1 VPESRNLARADL
13 VEAIKQAADGVVIT
27 DTGGTIQYVNPAF
40 TAMTGYTN
48 QEAVGQNPRILKSGR
63 QPAAFYEDLWRAIRS
78 GEIWHGEL
86 TNRRKDGTF
95 YDEQMRI
102 APVRE
107 SSGEIVSYI
116 AIKHDVTERR
126 AAEEARR
133 FLAATVESSE
143 DAIFALAPT
152 GAILTWNRGAESL
165 FGYSAGEAIG
175 RPVSMLTPPERQQ
188 LLAQLIERVLGGNA
202 VSQYEGICFRQDG
215 RRFPVS
221 VTACPI
227 RNSAGDVS
235 AVSAILRDI
244 SQRREGEQARA
255 LLASIVESSED
266 AIDAV
271 TLDGTIVSWNRG
283 SEILFG
289 YSGREIV
296 GKNVATL
303 APPGRADEVRQRL
316 EAVRTGRA
324 ISPFD
329 TVLQRKD
336 GREIDVSLSVSP
348 IRNPAG
354 EVVGASGIA
363 RDIGMRLRAE
373 RKLREGEEL
382 FGRVFENAP
391 VGMCVC
397 ELDGRYLQVNAAF
410 CRMLGYSDPELI
422 GKAWPELT
430 HVDDLESALR
440 RQEQLLT
447 GTAEYVEGERRY
459 LHRGGNVVWG
469 RDRIS
474 LVRDRGGRPLY
485 SVAHVEDITESRRT
499 QEALRQSEE
508 RFRIMADSC
517 PAGIWVTDAQGVTRF
532 INRAYRE
539 FCGLTSEQAQRDEGQ
554 LLLHPDDAAGY
565 AGTFRRAV
573 RDRTPFKAEARFRR
587 SDGEWRWVE
596 LHAEPRF
603 SPGGEYLGH
612 VGASKDITERKRA
625 QNALRESEERFRIMA
640 DSCPTG
646 IWVTDE
652 QGGTRFINRR
662 YREFCGVTSEQVE
675 PNAWQ
680 SRIHPDDRLEFVGA
694 FQRALKERAP
704 FRNEGRHRR
713 ADGEWRWVES
723 YAVPRISSGGE
734 FLGFVGTSKD
744 ITERKRAQNALRESE
759 ERFRIMADGCP
770 AALWVTNA
778 QGGTQF
784 LNREVKE
791 FFGASREHLERG
803 EWQFLVHPD
812 DLPEFAAAFQR
823 AVRERGPFRAEVRFR
838 HADGT
843 WRWFTTHAEPRVS
856 ADGEFLGHVGL
867 SFDIT
872 ERKRAEQA
880 LRESE
885 ERFRNMADG
894 CPEAMWVTNADGS
907 NNFLNRACREFSGT
921 NYEQVVKGNWRSMV
935 HPEDAEEYLG
945 AIQRAV
951 REHTNFKGE
960 ARLRRADGEW
970 RWGVTHAVPR
980 FSQSSE
986 YLGHIGLSLDITER
1000 KQAEQA
1006 LRTSEEKFRQLAE
1019 NIREVFWMMD
1029 PASGKFLY
1037 VGPAYEQVWGRTC
1050 DSVYQNPAS
1059 WLAAIHP
1066 DDLERSRR
1074 LFASQ
1079 MQGEPVENEYR
1090 IRTPDGEEKWIRSRA
1105 FPVRDE
1111 GGKLIRVVGIA
1122 EDITERKRYE
1132 AELIE
1137 AREGADAANRA
1148 KSCFLANMSHE
1159 IRTPMNGVIGMLQLL
1174 ALTDLSKEQRHY
1186 AAVAE
1191 SSGQALLA
1199 LIDQILDLSRIEAR
1213 KATLENRSF
1222 NLRDVIEEVVQLLS
1236 VQANAKGLPVH
1247 CYISPE
1253 IPPLVVGDA
1262 HRLRQVLTNLTANA
1276 VKFTERGVVALDA
1289 AMESQGNGSATVRFT
1304 VTDTGIGIRQS
1315 QAAALFSPFTQA
1327 DVSTTRKYG
1336 GTGLGLAISKQIVE
1350 MMGGTIGVDS
1360 REGRGSAFWFTA
1372 VFELAHQPAPASERQ
1387 DVPRGAPAKPAQK
1400 KATAPILVVED
1411 NSTSRNVALAQ
1422 LQKLGYQASA
1432 VSNGADAVRAV
1443 ESGGFGLVL
1452 MDCQMPVMDGF
1463 EAARR
1468 IRSSS
1473 QPAIA
1478 GIPIVAVTADA
1489 MQEDRERCLREGMN
1503 GYLAKPVKLEPLAN
1517 ALAAWLPEPGAGDRP
1532 QTPGQPGEI
1541 RERTGQEKNAFN
1553 SESLLRR
1560 LIGDRRLA
1568 GKILEEFLRDA
1579 PSHLQ
1584 NLRAR
1589 LEDADAAGAG
1599 LQAHALKGSA
1609 ATVGAEGLHAIL
1621 RAIEQAGKGGELERC
1636 SELFP
1641 GVVEEFER
1649 FQGALQSAGWIG
1661 AGLEKEER

>member
-63 QPAAFYEDLWRAIRS
+63 QPAAFYENLWRAIRS
-78 GEIWHGEL
+78 GEIWQGEL

-102 APVRE
+102 APVRD

-165 FGYSAGEAIG
+165 FGYSASEAIG
-175 RPVSMLTPPERQQ
+175 RQVSMLAPPERQQ
-188 LLAQLIERVLGGNA
+188 LLAQLIERVLEGNA
-202 VSQYEGICFRQDG
+202 VSQYEGMCFRQDG

-221 VTACPI
+221 VTVCPI

-235 AVSAILRDI
+235 AISAILRDI
-244 SQRREGEQARA
+244 SQRREDEKAQA

-266 AIDAV
+266 AIHAA

-283 SEILFG
+283 AEILFG
-289 YSGREIV
+289 YSSREIV
-296 GKNVATL
+296 GKNIADT
-303 APPGRADEVRQRL
+303 APPGRRDEVRQCL
-316 EAVRTGRA
+316 ETVRTGRT
-324 ISPFD
+324 IRPFD
-329 TVLQRKD
+329 TVRQRKD

-348 IRNPAG
+348 IRNPTG
-354 EVVGASGIA
+354 EVVGASSIA
-363 RDIGMRLRAE
+363 RDIGLRVRTE

-391 VGMCVC
+391 FGMCVS

-410 CRMLGYSDPELI
+410 CRMLGYSEPELI
-422 GKAWPELT
+422 GKTWPELT

-440 RQEQLLT
+440 RLEQLLT

-459 LHRGGNVVWG
+459 LHRGGHVVWG

-474 LVRDRGGRPLY
+474 LVRDHRGRPLY
-485 SVAHVEDITESRRT
+485 SVVHVEDITERRRT
-499 QEALRQSEE
+499 E
-508 RFRIMADSC
+508 
-517 PAGIWVTDAQGVTRF
+517 
-532 INRAYRE
+532 
-539 FCGLTSEQAQRDEGQ
+539 
-554 LLLHPDDAAGY
+554 
-565 AGTFRRAV
+565 
-573 RDRTPFKAEARFRR
+573 
-587 SDGEWRWVE
+587 
-596 LHAEPRF
+596 
-603 SPGGEYLGH
+603 
-612 VGASKDITERKRA
+612 
-625 QNALRESEERFRIMA
+625 NALRESEERFRIMA
-640 DSCPTG
+640 DSCPMG

-662 YREFCGVTSEQVE
+662 YREFSGVTSEQVE
-675 PNAWQ
+675 PNEWR
-680 SRIHPDDRLEFVGA
+680 SRIHPDDSLEFVGA
-694 FQRALKERAP
+694 LQRALKEHAP
-704 FRNEGRHRR
+704 FRTEGRHRR

-723 YAVPRISSGGE
+723 YAVPRFSSGGE
-734 FLGFVGTSKD
+734 FLGLVGTSKD
-744 ITERKRAQNALRESE
+744 ITERKRAE
-759 ERFRIMADGCP
+759 E
-770 AALWVTNA
+770 
-778 QGGTQF
+778 
-784 LNREVKE
+784 
-791 FFGASREHLERG
+791 
-803 EWQFLVHPD
+803 
-812 DLPEFAAAFQR
+812 
-823 AVRERGPFRAEVRFR
+823 
-838 HADGT
+838 
-843 WRWFTTHAEPRVS
+843 
-856 ADGEFLGHVGL
+856 
-867 SFDIT
+867 
-872 ERKRAEQA
+872 A

-894 CPEAMWVTNADGS
+894 CPEAMWVTSADGS
-907 NNFLNRACREFSGT
+907 NNFLNRACREFCGT
-921 NYEQVVKGNWRSMV
+921 NCEQVVKGNWQSMV

-960 ARLRRADGEW
+960 ARLRRADDEW
-970 RWGVTHAVPR
+970 RWVVTHAVPR
-980 FSQSSE
+980 FSQSGE
-986 YLGHIGLSLDITER
+986 YLGDIGLSLDITER

-1029 PASGKFLY
+1029 PGSDKFLY
-1037 VGPAYEQVWGRTC
+1037 ISPAYEQVWGRTC
-1050 DSVYQNPAS
+1050 DSVYRNSAS
-1059 WLAAIHP
+1059 RPEAIHP

-1074 LFASQ
+1074 LLARQ

-1090 IRTPDGEEKWIRSRA
+1090 IRTPDGQEKWIRSRA

-1111 GGKLIRVVGIA
+1111 GGKLIRAVGIA

-1174 ALTDLSKEQRHY
+1174 ALTDLTKEQRHY
-1186 AAVAE
+1186 AAVAQ
-1191 SSGQALLA
+1191 SSGQTLLA

-1213 KATLENRSF
+1213 QVTLENRSF
-1222 NLRDVIEEVVQLLS
+1222 NLRDVVAEVVQLLS
-1236 VQANAKGLPVH
+1236 VQANAKGLPIH

-1276 VKFTERGVVALDA
+1276 VKFTEQGVVALDA
-1289 AMESQGNGSATVRFT
+1289 AMDAAMENQGNGSATVRFT

-1315 QAAALFSPFTQA
+1315 QAATLFSPFTQA

-1372 VFELAHQPAPASERQ
+1372 VFELAPQPAPASERQ
-1387 DVPRGAPAKPAQK
+1387 DAPCGTPAEPAQE
-1400 KATAPILVVED
+1400 KAMARILVVED
-1411 NSTSRNVALAQ
+1411 NSTSREVALAQ
-1422 LQKLGYQASA
+1422 LRKLGYQASA
-1432 VSNGADAVRAV
+1432 VSNGADAVKAV
-1443 ESGGFGLVL
+1443 ESGRFGLVL

-1463 EAARR
+1463 QAARR

-1478 GIPIVAVTADA
+1478 GIPIVAVTANA
-1489 MQEDRERCLREGMN
+1489 MKNDRERCLREGMN

-1517 ALAAWLPEPGAGDRP
+1517 ALATWLPEPGAGDRP
-1532 QTPGQPGEI
+1532 QTPGPPNEI
-1541 RERTGQEKNAFN
+1541 RERTDQEKPAFN

-1560 LIGDRRLA
+1560 LTGDRRLA
-1568 GKILEEFLRDA
+1568 GKIVEGFLRDA
-1579 PSHLQ
+1579 PSEFQ
-1584 NLRAR
+1584 KLRTR
-1589 LEDADAAGAG
+1589 LEDADAAGAS
-1599 LQAHALKGSA
+1599 LQAQALKGSA
-1609 ATVGAEGLHAIL
+1609 ATVGAESLHAIL

-1636 SELFP
+1636 GELFP
-1641 GVVEEFER
+1641 EVVEEFER
-1649 FQGALQSAGWIG
+1649 FQSALKSAGWIG